1 MLKKFRQINSLLVT
15 YSKRWFDGKNISTRS
30 RFSCLIFANIFLPNW
45 QWKLLTGW
53 LVDWSTVALLVRCFL
68 LKPFSN
74 ITAVKSLR
82 HISRLESFLFLL
94 LSCRWMG
101 ALKALERDLALY
113 LHTLLWKSLD
123 DFFQRRFRWQF
134 LKVE

>member
-1 MLKKFRQINSLLVT
+1 MHNRRRDCAFLKSFNKT
-15 YSKRWFDGKNISTRS
+15 PKYFDKLSDVLNIIWYPISQT
-30 RFSCLIFANIFLPNW
+30 FCYLIDNQNYLRVD
-45 QWKLLTGW
+45 LLTG
-53 LVDWSTVALLVRCFL
+53 LLSHFLCDVSYWS
-68 LKPFSN
+68 PSN